1 MFGPIWTRWGEV
13 MLVNNVN
20 QRVDAI
26 VDDLS
31 REFANQ
37 IERKQVEDRVM
48 RVYGRLSKARI
59 QQFVP
64 VLTRRI
70 ARKELLRAM

>member
-1 MFGPIWTRWGEV
+1 MVATDVKHQIEQV
-13 MLVNNVN
+13 
-20 QRVDAI
+20 

-31 REFANQ
+31 REFGDQ
-37 IERKQVEDRVM
+37 LGRKRVEDRVKS
-48 RVYGRLSKARI
+48 VYGRFSKAPI

-70 ARKELLRAM
+70 AREELLKAT